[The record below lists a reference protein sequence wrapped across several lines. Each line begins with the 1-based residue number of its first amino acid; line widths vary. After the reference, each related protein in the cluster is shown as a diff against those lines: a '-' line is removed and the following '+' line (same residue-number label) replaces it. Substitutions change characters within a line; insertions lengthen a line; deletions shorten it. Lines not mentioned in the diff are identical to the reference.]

1 MKVLIITY
9 YWPPSGGSGVQ
20 RWMKF
25 VKYLRDFGIEP
36 VVFTVKD
43 PDYAIT
49 DESLADEIPEGVE
62 VLKQSIWEPNQLLS
76 KFKSKQQ
83 HTSAGFLNPK
93 PSFFER
99 QLHYIRANFFI
110 PDARKFWIK
119 PSVETLTNYLNEHP
133 VDLIITTGPPHSTHL
148 IGLQLKEALKLKWI
162 ADFRDPWTDI
172 DYFYQLPLTERSKKK
187 HKELEE
193 KVLRGADAILVVG
206 KTMQENYKKFN
217 KNTYVISNGFD
228 TSEKTIKVK
237 LNKKFSLTHVGM
249 MNADRDPEILWEV
262 LNEMNTEVKG
272 FKEDLQ
278 VNLIGK
284 VAEGVKKSIEKRY
297 LSGFVQFIDYVP
309 HQKVMAYQ
317 RSSQILLLSVNQ
329 VPSAKGIITG
339 KIFEYLQA
347 GRPILALAP
356 EDGDLAAIIEKTQ
369 SGKVIGFKD
378 REKLKKTIKEYYLLY
393 KNNNL
398 NIRSDNIEQYH
409 RRNLTKELSEII
421 KRTK

>member
-1 MKVLIITY
+1 MKALIITY

-20 RWMKF
+20 RWLKF

-43 PDYAIT
+43 PDYAVT
-49 DESLADEIPEGVE
+49 DESLIDEIPVGIEI
-62 VLKQSIWEPNQLLS
+62 LRQSIWEPNQLLS

-119 PSVETLTNYLNEHP
+119 PSVETIANYLNEHP

-148 IGLQLKEALKLKWI
+148 IGLRLKEALKFKWI
-162 ADFRDPWTDI
+162 ADFRDPWTAI
-172 DYFYQLPLTERSKKK
+172 DYFHQLPLTERSKKK

-193 KVLRGADAILVVG
+193 EVLRRADAVLVVG

-217 KNTYVISNGFD
+217 KDTYVISNGFD
-228 TSEKTIKVK
+228 TSEETINVE
-237 LNKKFSLTHVGM
+237 LDQKFSLTHVGM

-262 LNEMNTEVKG
+262 LNEMNAEVEG

-284 VAEGVKKSIEKRY
+284 VAEEVRSSIIKND
-297 LSGFVQFIDYVP
+297 LSKYVHLIDYVK
-309 HQKVMAYQ
+309 HQKVIAYQ
-317 RSSQILLLSVNQ
+317 RSSQVLLLCVNQ

-356 EDGDLAAIIEKTQ
+356 EDGDLAMIIEKTR
-369 SGKVIGFKD
+369 SGQVIDFKD
-378 REKLKKTIKEYYLLY
+378 REKLKRTLKEYYLLY
-393 KNNNL
+393 KNNDL
-398 NIRSDNIEQYH
+398 YIKSVNIEQYH
-409 RRNLTKELSEII
+409 RRNLTEKLSEII